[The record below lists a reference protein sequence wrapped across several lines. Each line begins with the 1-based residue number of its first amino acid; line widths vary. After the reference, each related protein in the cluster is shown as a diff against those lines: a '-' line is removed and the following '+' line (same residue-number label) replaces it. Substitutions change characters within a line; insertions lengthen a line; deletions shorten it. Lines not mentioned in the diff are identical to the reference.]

1 MDAKFWD
8 NIYETKEENGVSWY
22 QEMPKRSLET
32 ILSLNLP
39 RHATIIDVGG
49 GRSKLAESLHK
60 NSFQDITVLDISKTA
75 LEKLRQALDE
85 KIPGHNVE
93 TISSNIIDVKFSKT
107 FDLWHDRAVFHFL
120 IRAEDQNSY
129 VDLLF
134 NSLRPHGYFLISTF
148 SKSGPKKCSGIE
160 ICQYDTNDL
169 VSKFS
174 KLELIESLTE
184 DHRTPFDT
192 VQNFTH
198 CLFRKSI

>member
-22 QEMPKRSLET
+22 QEMPKLSLET

-39 RHATIIDVGG
+39 RHAAIIDVGG

-85 KIPGHNVE
+85 KIPGHHIE
-93 TISSNIIDVKFSKT
+93 TISSDIRDAKFSKT

-120 IRAEDQNSY
+120 TRSDDQNSY
-129 VDLLF
+129 VDLLL
-134 NSLRPHGYFLISTF
+134 NSLRPNGYFLISTF

-160 ICQYDTNDL
+160 ICQYDSSDL

-184 DHRTPFDT
+184 EHRTPFDT

-198 CLFRKSI
+198 CLFRK